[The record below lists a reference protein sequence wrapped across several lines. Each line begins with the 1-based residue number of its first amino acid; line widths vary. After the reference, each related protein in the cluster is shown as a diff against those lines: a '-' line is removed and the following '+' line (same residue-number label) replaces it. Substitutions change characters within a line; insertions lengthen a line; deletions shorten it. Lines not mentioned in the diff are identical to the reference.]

1 VLDYYSGV
9 CEIILNENDSRAMF
23 PSRFTVNKN
32 RQERITSSNLL
43 MFQNAFLG
51 NVVITYLWGLR
62 YSCLTIVIWKY
73 ICWIH
78 N

>member
-1 VLDYYSGV
+1 MIDDYSGV
-9 CEIILNENDSRAMF
+9 RKIIFNENDSMAMF

-51 NVVITYLWGLR
+51 NVVITYL
-62 YSCLTIVIWKY
+62 
-73 ICWIH
+73 
-78 N
+78 